1 MFSLG
6 RYVGVRR
13 ATILAAKERG
23 RGDLIRPLGAAL
35 GAGLGHLVAW
45 GVVPDPVVIVPGP
58 TRATAARRRGGDPV
72 ARIARAAPIAGA
84 TVRPV
89 LRMRPFTR
97 DSVGL
102 SAGQRHAN
110 IAGRVRLR
118 GSVAGT
124 VVFVDDVIT
133 TGATASESV
142 RVLQTSGADVVAV
155 LAVAHA

>member
-1 MFSLG
+1 MRTSPP
-6 RYVGVRR
+6 
-13 ATILAAKERG
+13 AA
-23 RGDLIRPLGAAL
+23 
-35 GAGLGHLVAW
+35 W
-45 GVVPDPVVIVPGP
+45 
-58 TRATAARRRGGDPV
+58 RRGGEPV
-72 ARIARAAPIAGA
+72 ARTARAAPIAGA